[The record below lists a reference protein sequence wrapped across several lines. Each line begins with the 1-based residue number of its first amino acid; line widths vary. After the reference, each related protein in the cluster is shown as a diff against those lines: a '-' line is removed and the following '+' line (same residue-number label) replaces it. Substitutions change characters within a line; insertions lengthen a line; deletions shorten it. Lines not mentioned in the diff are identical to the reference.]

1 MEDAQRLPL
10 SKLVL
15 TGERHYTRN
24 DDIRQSILALGE
36 PGTFM
41 TQDVNIIQTQIEQ
54 RLPWIKQVS
63 VRKQWPDELKIH
75 LVEYVP
81 IARWNDQHMV
91 DAEGNT
97 FSVPPDRTSKQVLPM
112 LYGPEGSANEVLQ
125 GYREMGQM
133 LAKDRF
139 TLKEAAMTAR
149 RSWQL
154 TLNNDIKLNLGRGD
168 TMKRLARFVELYPV
182 LQQQAQTD
190 GKRISYVD
198 LRYDSGA
205 AVGWAPLPP
214 EESTQQ
220 QIRHRQNNNDQG
232 DGQKTG
238 SRLGDWYR
246 EGCRFSRG
254 SSARRYGQYHWR
266 GQLPSRGMDKGGV
279 NDLESVVKCVQRAI
293 DQAEL
298 MADCQISS
306 VYLALS
312 GKHISCQNEIGM
324 VPISEEEVTQEDVE
338 NVVHTAKSVRVR
350 DEHRVLHVIPQEY
363 AIDYQEGIKNPVGL
377 SGVRMQAKVHLI
389 TCHNDMAKNIV
400 KAVERCGLKVDQLIF
415 AGLAS
420 SYSVLT
426 EDERELG
433 VCVVDIGGGTM
444 DIAVY
449 TGGALRHT
457 KVIPYAGNVVTSDIA
472 YAFGT
477 PPSDAEA
484 IKVRHGCA
492 LGSIVG
498 KDESVEVPSVG
509 GRPPR
514 SLQRQTLA
522 EVIEPRYTELLN
534 LVNEEILQLQEK
546 LRQQGVKHHLAAG
559 IVLTGG
565 AAQIE
570 GLAACAQRVFHTQV
584 RIGAPLNITGLT
596 DYAQEPYY
604 STAVGLLHYG
614 KESHLN
620 GEAEVEKRVTASVG
634 SWIKRLNSWLRKEF

>member
-1 MEDAQRLPL
+1 MTDKIAVLLGGTSAEREVSLNSGAAVLAGLREGGIDAYPVDPKEVDVTQLKSMGFQKVFIALHGRGGEDGTLQGMLELMGLPYTGSGVMASALSMDKLRSKLLWQGAGLPVAPWVALTRAEFEKGLSDKQLAEISSLGLPVIVKPSREGSSVGMSKVVAENALQDALRLAFQHDEEVLIEKWLSGPEFTVAILGEEILPSIRIQPSGTFYDYEAKYLSDETQYFCPAGLEASQEANLQALVLKAWTTLGCKGWGRIDVMLDSDGQFYLLEANMSQAALNTRNSEEEVSSRRNNGTRLAGILFLLTVLTTVLVSGWVVLGWMEDAQRLPL

-220 QIRHRQNNNDQG
+220 QNQ
-232 DGQKTG
+232 
-238 SRLGDWYR
+238 
-246 EGCRFSRG
+246 
-254 SSARRYGQYHWR
+254 A
-266 GQLPSRGMDKGGV
+266 
-279 NDLESVVKCVQRAI
+279 
-293 DQAEL
+293 QAE
-298 MADCQISS
+298 
-306 VYLALS
+306 
-312 GKHISCQNEIGM
+312 
-324 VPISEEEVTQEDVE
+324 
-338 NVVHTAKSVRVR
+338 
-350 DEHRVLHVIPQEY
+350 
-363 AIDYQEGIKNPVGL
+363 
-377 SGVRMQAKVHLI
+377 
-389 TCHNDMAKNIV
+389 
-400 KAVERCGLKVDQLIF
+400 
-415 AGLAS
+415 
-420 SYSVLT
+420 
-426 EDERELG
+426 
-433 VCVVDIGGGTM
+433 
-444 DIAVY
+444 
-449 TGGALRHT
+449 
-457 KVIPYAGNVVTSDIA
+457 
-472 YAFGT
+472 
-477 PPSDAEA
+477 
-484 IKVRHGCA
+484 
-492 LGSIVG
+492 
-498 KDESVEVPSVG
+498 
-509 GRPPR
+509 
-514 SLQRQTLA
+514 
-522 EVIEPRYTELLN
+522 
-534 LVNEEILQLQEK
+534 
-546 LRQQGVKHHLAAG
+546 QQ
-559 IVLTGG
+559 
-565 AAQIE
+565 
-570 GLAACAQRVFHTQV
+570 
-584 RIGAPLNITGLT
+584 
-596 DYAQEPYY
+596 
-604 STAVGLLHYG
+604 
-614 KESHLN
+614 
-620 GEAEVEKRVTASVG
+620 
-634 SWIKRLNSWLRKEF
+634 